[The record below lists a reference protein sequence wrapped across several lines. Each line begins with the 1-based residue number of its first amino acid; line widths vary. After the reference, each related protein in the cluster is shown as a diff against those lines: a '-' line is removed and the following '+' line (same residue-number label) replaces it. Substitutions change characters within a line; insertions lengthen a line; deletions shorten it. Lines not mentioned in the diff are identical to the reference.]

1 MEDAAVQ
8 ESMSENTQIKQT
20 QMLQNRSVVVQMH
33 LGRSYKAMDCQHF
46 LSLLGNKYELN
57 IMKMH
62 LCMNTFRLMFPL

>member
-1 MEDAAVQ
+1 MHHNECKMEDAAVQ

-46 LSLLGNKYELN
+46 LSLLGE
-57 IMKMH
+57 
-62 LCMNTFRLMFPL
+62 